1 MPRVKSGAKGAARRA
16 GKSRRAARRLACIF
30 AHPDDETFA
39 TGGLLAKSAD
49 EGIEIALFC
58 ATNGDAGRNSDLPIS
73 SREELGAI
81 RRNEVISAARF
92 LGVRWMALPGYH
104 DGTLASIETDQLVGD
119 IVLALRRWRPHVVV
133 TFGPEGAPTGHRDH
147 RAISRATTAAFFL
160 AGLKTELP
168 EQLGEL
174 SPHRPQRLYYAA
186 WRGGKGPR
194 DPQLHSVPP
203 TARIDVRSYL
213 GEQKAAFLLHATQRV
228 HLATF
233 ERDAFTRY
241 EYFALAAG
249 TPQREPMVEDLFDG
263 LR

>member
-1 MPRVKSGAKGAARRA
+1 MPRAKRGEKRAARKA
-16 GKSRRAARRLACIF
+16 GGSRRTARRLACIF

-39 TGGLLAKSAD
+39 TGGLLAKCTA
-49 EGIEIALFC
+49 EGVETALFC
-58 ATNGDAGRNSDLPIS
+58 ATNGDAGRSSDLPIS
-73 SREELGAI
+73 SREELGAV

-104 DGTLASIETDQLVGD
+104 DGILASVETDQLVGD
-119 IVLALRRWRPHVVV
+119 IVLALRRWRPQVVV

-147 RAISRATTAAFFL
+147 RAISRAATAAFFL
-160 AGLKTELP
+160 AGIRTEYP
-168 EQLGEL
+168 GQLGEL
-174 SPHRPQRLYYAA
+174 SAFRPQRLYYAA

-194 DPQLHSVPP
+194 DPQLQSVPP

-213 GEQKAAFLLHATQRV
+213 REQKAAFLLHATQRV
-228 HLATF
+228 HLTTF

-249 TPQREPMVEDLFDG
+249 TPQRTPMVEDLFDG